1 MMNRNEF
8 MNTEQQTKLQEY
20 VRGIAEILYTE
31 ANPEDMKTFE
41 GIEKNVRSLM
51 QEHVA
56 PNVAVFLLK
65 KQQVQQREKRG
76 K

>member
-65 KQQVQQREKRG
+65 KQQVQQREKQG

>member
-65 KQQVQQREKRG
+65 KQQVQQRAKQG